1 MNSPHN
7 TSIDAHIE
15 REKHAPF
22 KNPFQD
28 MQFAFEKKPGSQDYQ
43 SLHHDEHLPTSVPH
57 SLDELAHENEK
68 PLDNVH
74 SEASEQ
80 IRNLKKSLKEMK
92 YQWYKIWL
100 HIMISLSAFSVI
112 FIVTTYTWGSSMF
125 FGVLMLVNIAQCSLE
140 IIAIN
145 TKSIQK
151 ANIAFPMMNIY
162 AAVLVI
168 LLLLSSYDQ
177 MSYQY
182 IMNRFG
188 FPPFVL
194 AFLFHLITL
203 LYAMPVDNVLE
214 QIYNLQQKE
223 LKEKASLQACLKV

>member
-1 MNSPHN
+1 MNSSQN
-7 TSIDAHIE
+7 ESIEAHME
-15 REKHAPF
+15 REKHPAF
-22 KNPFQD
+22 KSPFQD
-28 MQFAFEKKPGSQDYQ
+28 IQLAFEKKASGQQNYH
-43 SLHHDEHLPTSVPH
+43 SLEHIDDHLPTTVPQ
-57 SLDELAHENEK
+57 SMDELNHDEK
-68 PLDNVH
+68 LIVNTV
-74 SEASEQ
+74 SKESEQ
-80 IRNLKKSLKEMK
+80 IKNLKKSLKEMR

-125 FGVLMLVNIAQCSLE
+125 FGVLMLVNICQCSLE
-140 IIAIN
+140 IIAMN

-168 LLLLSSYDQ
+168 LLLLSSYDE

-182 IMNRFG
+182 IMNHFG
-188 FPPFVL
+188 FPPFIL
-194 AFLFHLITL
+194 AFVFHLVTL

-214 QIYNLQQKE
+214 QINILQQKE
-223 LKEKASLQACLKV
+223 LNNKVNRHA